1 MRMIVSLFAVVISL
15 FPPALRAF
23 TYSTASP
30 VSSPSI
36 VPVRRH
42 IDELACHDITFCG
55 KVDLSVDIH
64 GLGVAAADIGLRFLA
79 PALAQHFAHIAED
92 GFIVFVDDIALH
104 VD

>member
-1 MRMIVSLFAVVISL
+1 MQGIYFFDRFAGQLAVH
-15 FPPALRAF
+15 RAGQ
-23 TYSTASP
+23 AD
-30 VSSPSI
+30 V
-36 VPVRRH
+36 
-42 IDELACHDITFCG
+42 DELACHDITFCG

-64 GLGVAAADIGLRFLA
+64 GFGVAAADIGLRFLA